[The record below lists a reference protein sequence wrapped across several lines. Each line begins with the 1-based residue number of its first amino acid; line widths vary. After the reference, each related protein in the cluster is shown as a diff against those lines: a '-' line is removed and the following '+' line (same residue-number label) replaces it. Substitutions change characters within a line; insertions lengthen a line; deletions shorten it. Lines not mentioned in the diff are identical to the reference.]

1 VSAKIFRVKGE
12 IMKKHFFE
20 PLTFNKL
27 VSAAKEEHALEKV
40 YSEMG
45 SRHRAK
51 RHQITIHSVEEER
64 PEG

>member
-1 VSAKIFRVKGE
+1 MSVKIFRVKGE

-27 VSAAKEEHALEKV
+27 VSAAKEKHAVEKI

-51 RHQITIHSVEEER
+51 RNQISIQSVEEEQ
-64 PEG
+64 PEE